1 MMQSV
6 SKETRVSFSIAINIK
21 ASRYPCDTVLL
32 NRVLMNFNVE
42 KLRSLVS
49 QTELTET
56 CIQVR
61 LDGRSQWAGYTFVG
75 HNNNRWDIF
84 CKIGRFCSMMVSRM
98 TLCIVLPH
106 CCQHLIWLCHH
117 ITRLASFL
125 SSLVSG
131 LAAQIPSLRHSH
143 TFNSPLHKC
152 VCCCLY
158 PLKKQ
163 FRLSCVLA
171 TKRWAVSKSVLL
183 VCKYL
188 ESAVVCW
195 KMRKNVWAVRVVWYF
210 SRASA

>member
-1 MMQSV
+1 MGHFLQDWQVLFEILGIEQGEICSL
-6 SKETRVSFSIAINIK
+6 FSAKRREI
-21 ASRYPCDTVLL
+21 L
-32 NRVLMNFNVE
+32 
-42 KLRSLVS
+42 
-49 QTELTET
+49 
-56 CIQVR
+56 
-61 LDGRSQWAGYTFVG
+61 
-75 HNNNRWDIF
+75 
-84 CKIGRFCSMMVSRM
+84 SMMVSRM

-163 FRLSCVLA
+163 FRLSCVLV

-195 KMRKNVWAVRVVWYF
+195 KMRKNVWAVRVV
-210 SRASA
+210 